1 MKCIR
6 TIKPTLLILMTIT
19 VQACGGGGGGSDL
32 PDYSG
37 SWNINVN
44 LVSNTCPRPIPDQFL
59 SISALHNV
67 NQNISG
73 DSLGNE
79 IIDIVLDDGSDT
91 YVGVGQTGANAPA
104 DAFSATG
111 TPHELPGFINGL
123 TCIETINFDYDS
135 INLSPDE
142 YGNVYAGYVTR
153 HSSITCS
160 KGTTIKNCDVVYTG
174 SGYGY
179 R

>member
-1 MKCIR
+1 MK
-6 TIKPTLLILMTIT
+6 KLLPVTTYILLTFI
-19 VQACGGGGGGSDL
+19 VSGCGGSGGSDLDL

-37 SWNINVN
+37 SWNILVN
-44 LVSNTCPRPIPDQFL
+44 LVSNTCPRQIPDEFK

-67 NQNISG
+67 NQSVSG

-79 IIDIVLDDGSDT
+79 ILDVVLDDGSDT
-91 YVGVGQTGANAPA
+91 YAGVGQTGVTSPA
-104 DAFSATG
+104 DSFSATG
-111 TPHELPGFINGL
+111 SPHELPGFL
-123 TCIETINFDYDS
+123 ASYTCIEVINYDYDS
-135 INLSPDE
+135 INLTPDE

-153 HSSITCS
+153 HSSITCTR
-160 KGTTIKNCDVVYTG
+160 GTSIKTCDVTYTG